1 MDVGG
6 TGVFPQIVIVVIITA
21 AIYIL
26 YMTSEQA
33 YKIWVGYSSVKV
45 PILTVTSSSSGGPK
59 IFTQDPNNSQSKN
72 YLPLNTSENQ
82 LTGIEFSY
90 STFVYINSDTDDGDD
105 GYRTLFY
112 KGYANSLFPLM
123 SPGVFVS
130 SGSRTSGN
138 SSPTLRI
145 MMNTYDSWFNP
156 IDIDQIPY
164 NKWFHLAMVVRSN
177 AIEVYINGNMAK
189 KHSFKGTLPY
199 QNYQPLVL
207 FPNSSASGQ
216 KLTIDN
222 TSGSDIN
229 IMGVPPGESMNI
241 KGKFSGYLSNMFY
254 YAYAMS
260 YSEIQAALTLG
271 PSSTF
276 DSSNM
281 DMPPY
286 LIDSWWT
293 QKRA

>member
-6 TGVFPQIVIVVIITA
+6 TGVFPQIVIVIIITA
-21 AIYIL
+21 VIYIL

-33 YKIWVGYSSVKV
+33 YKIWNGYSSVKV

-59 IFTQDPNNSQSKN
+59 VFSQDPNNPQAKN
-72 YLPLNTSENQ
+72 YLPLSPSENQ

-90 STFVYINSDTDDGDD
+90 STFIYINSDTDDGTD

-112 KGYANSLFPLM
+112 KGYPTSPFPLV

-130 SGSRTSGN
+130 SGGSGN
-138 SSPTLRI
+138 STPTLRI

-156 IDIDQIPY
+156 IDIPQIPY
-164 NKWFHLAMVVRSN
+164 NKWFHLAIVVRSN
-177 AIEVYINGNMAK
+177 AMEVYINGNMAK
-189 KHSFKGTLPY
+189 KQSFKGTLPY

-216 KLTIDN
+216 KITIDN

-229 IMGVPPGESMNI
+229 IMGVPPGQSMLVN
-241 KGKFSGYLSNMFY
+241 GKFSGYLSNMFY